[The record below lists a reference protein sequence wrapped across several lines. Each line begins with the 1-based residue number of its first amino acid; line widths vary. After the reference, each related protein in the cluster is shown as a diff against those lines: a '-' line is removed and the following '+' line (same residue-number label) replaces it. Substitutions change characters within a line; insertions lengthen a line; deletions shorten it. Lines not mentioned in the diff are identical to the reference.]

1 MYDVDKFEHTV
12 GKEIVNELT
21 FSECKN
27 RLKEY
32 LWDKYDKREIF
43 ENPSIIVESMDE
55 KNVRKSLIYF
65 IDEEESIKN
74 ENTTKSNDNDDLNDL
89 SDRLSSKF
97 SSKRL
102 HDKEIYD
109 IAKKIYINLLSNDI
123 NKMYS
128 TEFNPVKYSIQAAQR
143 FVKFYNKNL

>member
-1 MYDVDKFEHTV
+1 MYDVKKFEHTV

-27 RLKEY
+27 RLREY
-32 LWDKYDKREIF
+32 LWDKYNKREIF

-55 KNVRKSLIYF
+55 KSVRKSLIYF

-74 ENTTKSNDNDDLNDL
+74 ENTTKSNDNDLNDL
-89 SDRLSSKF
+89 SDKLSSKF

-128 TEFNPVKYSIQAAQR
+128 TDFNPVKYSIQAAQR

>member
-32 LWDKYDKREIF
+32 LWEKYDKREIF
-43 ENPSIIVESMDE
+43 ENPGIIVESMDE
-55 KNVRKSLIYF
+55 KNIRKSLIYF

-74 ENTTKSNDNDDLNDL
+74 ENTTKSNDDDLNDL

>member
-32 LWDKYDKREIF
+32 LWEKYDKREIF

-74 ENTTKSNDNDDLNDL
+74 ENTTKSNDDDLNDL

>member
-43 ENPSIIVESMDE
+43 ENPSIIVENMDE
-55 KNVRKSLIYF
+55 KSVRKSLIYF
-65 IDEEESIKN
+65 IDEEESVKN
-74 ENTTKSNDNDDLNDL
+74 ENTTKSNDDDLNDL
-89 SDRLSSKF
+89 SDKLSSKF

-128 TEFNPVKYSIQAAQR
+128 TDFNPVKYSIQAAQR

>member
-1 MYDVDKFEHTV
+1 MYDANKFEHTV

-21 FSECKN
+21 FSECKD

-43 ENPSIIVESMDE
+43 ENPSIIVESMEE
-55 KNVRKSLIYF
+55 KSVRKSLIYF

-74 ENTTKSNDNDDLNDL
+74 ENTTKSNDDDLNDL

-109 IAKKIYINLLSNDI
+109 IAKKIYINLVSNDI

>member
-1 MYDVDKFEHTV
+1 MYDVNKFEHTV

-43 ENPSIIVESMDE
+43 ENPSIIVENMDE
-55 KNVRKSLIYF
+55 KSVRASLIYF
-65 IDEEESIKN
+65 IDEEESIKT
-74 ENTTKSNDNDDLNDL
+74 ENTTKSNDDDLNDL

-109 IAKKIYINLLSNDI
+109 IAKKIYINLVSNDI

-128 TEFNPVKYSIQAAQR
+128 TDFNPVKYSIQAAQR

>member
-1 MYDVDKFEHTV
+1 MYDANKFEHTV

-21 FSECKN
+21 FSECKD

-43 ENPSIIVESMDE
+43 ENPSIIVESMEE
-55 KNVRKSLIYF
+55 KSVRKSLIYF

-74 ENTTKSNDNDDLNDL
+74 ENTTKSNDDLNDL

-109 IAKKIYINLLSNDI
+109 IAKKIYINLVSNDI

>member
-1 MYDVDKFEHTV
+1 MYDVKKFEHTV

-43 ENPSIIVESMDE
+43 ENPSIIVENMDE
-55 KNVRKSLIYF
+55 KSVRASLIYF
-65 IDEEESIKN
+65 IDEEESIKT
-74 ENTTKSNDNDDLNDL
+74 ENTTKSNDDDDLNDL

-128 TEFNPVKYSIQAAQR
+128 TDFNPVKYSIQAAQR

>member
-21 FSECKN
+21 FSECKD

-43 ENPSIIVESMDE
+43 ENPSIIVESMEE
-55 KNVRKSLIYF
+55 KSVRKSLIYF

-74 ENTTKSNDNDDLNDL
+74 ENTTKSNDDDLNDL

>member
-27 RLKEY
+27 RLREY

-43 ENPSIIVESMDE
+43 ENPSIIVENMDE
-55 KNVRKSLIYF
+55 QSVRKSLIYF

-74 ENTTKSNDNDDLNDL
+74 ENTTKSNDDDLNDL
-89 SDRLSSKF
+89 SDKLSSKF

-128 TEFNPVKYSIQAAQR
+128 TDFNPVKYSIQAAQR

>member
-1 MYDVDKFEHTV
+1 MYDVNKFEHTV

-32 LWDKYDKREIF
+32 LWEKYDKREIF

-74 ENTTKSNDNDDLNDL
+74 ENTTKSNDDGDLNDL

-109 IAKKIYINLLSNDI
+109 IAKKIYIDLLSHDI

-128 TEFNPVKYSIQAAQR
+128 TDFNPVKYSIQAAQR

>member
-1 MYDVDKFEHTV
+1 MYDVEKFEHTV

-43 ENPSIIVESMDE
+43 ENPSIIVENMDE

-74 ENTTKSNDNDDLNDL
+74 ENTTKSNDSDDLNDL

>member
-1 MYDVDKFEHTV
+1 MYDANKFEHTV

-43 ENPSIIVESMDE
+43 ENPSIIVESMEE
-55 KNVRKSLIYF
+55 KSVRKSLIYF

-74 ENTTKSNDNDDLNDL
+74 ENTTKSNDDDLNDL
-89 SDRLSSKF
+89 SDKLSSKF

-128 TEFNPVKYSIQAAQR
+128 TDFNPVKYSIQAAQR

>member
-32 LWDKYDKREIF
+32 LWEKYDKREIF

-55 KNVRKSLIYF
+55 KSVRKSLIYF

-74 ENTTKSNDNDDLNDL
+74 ENTTKSNDGDDLNDL

>member
-1 MYDVDKFEHTV
+1 MYDIDKFEHTV

-32 LWDKYDKREIF
+32 LWEKYDKREIF

-74 ENTTKSNDNDDLNDL
+74 ENTTKSNNDDLNDL
-89 SDRLSSKF
+89 YDKLSSKF

>member
-32 LWDKYDKREIF
+32 LWEKYDKREIF

-74 ENTTKSNDNDDLNDL
+74 ENTTKSNDDDLNDL

-143 FVKFYNKNL
+143 FVKFYKKNL

>member
-1 MYDVDKFEHTV
+1 MYDANKFEHTV

-21 FSECKN
+21 FSECKD

-43 ENPSIIVESMDE
+43 ENPSAIVESME
-55 KNVRKSLIYF
+55 ERSVRKSLIYF

-74 ENTTKSNDNDDLNDL
+74 ENTTKSNDDDDLNDL

-109 IAKKIYINLLSNDI
+109 IAKKIYINLVSNDI

>member
-1 MYDVDKFEHTV
+1 MYDANKFEHTV

-43 ENPSIIVESMDE
+43 ENPSIIVESMNE
-55 KNVRKSLIYF
+55 NSVRKSLIYF

-74 ENTTKSNDNDDLNDL
+74 ENTTKSDDDDLNDL

>member
-21 FSECKN
+21 FSECKD

-43 ENPSIIVESMDE
+43 ENPSIIVESMEE
-55 KNVRKSLIYF
+55 KSVRKSLIYF

-74 ENTTKSNDNDDLNDL
+74 ENTTKSNDDLNDL

-109 IAKKIYINLLSNDI
+109 IAKKIYINLVSNDI

>member
-1 MYDVDKFEHTV
+1 MYDANKFEHNV

-21 FSECKN
+21 FSECKD

-43 ENPSIIVESMDE
+43 ENPSIIVESMNE
-55 KNVRKSLIYF
+55 NSVRKSLIYF

-74 ENTTKSNDNDDLNDL
+74 ENTTKSNDDDLNDL

-109 IAKKIYINLLSNDI
+109 IAKKIYINLVSNDI

>member
-55 KNVRKSLIYF
+55 NSVRKSLIYF

-74 ENTTKSNDNDDLNDL
+74 ENTTKSDDDDLNDL

-109 IAKKIYINLLSNDI
+109 IAKKIYINLVSNDI

-128 TEFNPVKYSIQAAQR
+128 TDFNPVKYSIQAAQR

>member
-1 MYDVDKFEHTV
+1 MYDVDKFEHSV

-43 ENPSIIVESMDE
+43 ENPSIIVENMDE
-55 KNVRKSLIYF
+55 QSVRKSLIYF

-74 ENTTKSNDNDDLNDL
+74 FNELNDGEFESTKS
-89 SDRLSSKF
+89 
-97 SSKRL
+97 
-102 HDKEIYD
+102 
-109 IAKKIYINLLSNDI
+109 
-123 NKMYS
+123 S
-128 TEFNPVKYSIQAAQR
+128 TR
-143 FVKFYNKNL
+143 

>member
-1 MYDVDKFEHTV
+1 MYDVNKFEHTV

-21 FSECKN
+21 FSECKD

-43 ENPSIIVESMDE
+43 ENPSIIVESMTE
-55 KNVRKSLIYF
+55 GNVREILINF
-65 IDEEESIKN
+65 IDEEENNKK
-74 ENTTKSNDNDDLNDL
+74 ENTTNDNNGGDLNDL

-109 IAKKIYINLLSNDI
+109 IAKKVYINLVSNDI

>member
-1 MYDVDKFEHTV
+1 MYDANKFEHTV

-43 ENPSIIVESMDE
+43 ENPSIIVESMNE
-55 KNVRKSLIYF
+55 NSVRKSLIYF

-74 ENTTKSNDNDDLNDL
+74 ENTTKSDDDDLNDL

-109 IAKKIYINLLSNDI
+109 IAKKIYINLVSNDI